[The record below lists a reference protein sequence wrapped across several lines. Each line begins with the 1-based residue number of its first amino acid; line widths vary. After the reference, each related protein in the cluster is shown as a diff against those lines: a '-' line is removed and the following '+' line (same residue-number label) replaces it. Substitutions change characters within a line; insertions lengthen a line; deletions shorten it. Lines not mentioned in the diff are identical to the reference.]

1 MKKDLLKQ
9 YIDDNYSEK
18 DFPELPD
25 SFVENF
31 NKRLDQEEND
41 RKVSR
46 FYSKII
52 YAGIAASLLMLLTF
66 NHIFKN
72 EPMEPDE
79 SFMAYNSEVIEMM
92 NYYNMLQS
100 NVIYDVQE
108 SYDHNRCEKSA
119 ELYREIK
126 KIAEDSRRFEETE
139 LPNLPRNDEGLMV
152 ARIHYVYTLKTMKMI
167 SETLYESN

>member
-66 NHIFKN
+66 NQIFKN
-72 EPMEPDE
+72 ETMEAD
-79 SFMAYNSEVIEMM
+79 
-92 NYYNMLQS
+92 
-100 NVIYDVQE
+100 
-108 SYDHNRCEKSA
+108 
-119 ELYREIK
+119 
-126 KIAEDSRRFEETE
+126 
-139 LPNLPRNDEGLMV
+139 
-152 ARIHYVYTLKTMKMI
+152 
-167 SETLYESN
+167 